1 MLTAVLIGI
10 GVLGVTENVNAL
22 YVNAPV
28 LRHQEIPARQWM
40 RRVYIGMIVKLLLA
54 VSLLVLSHSYWP
66 ELAKGVTL
74 SYIASVV
81 LCLLMTLTRHCFERG

>member
-10 GVLGVTENVNAL
+10 GVFSIIEKANAL

-28 LRHQEIPARQWM
+28 LSHQEIPARQWM
-40 RRVYIGMIVKLLLA
+40 RRVYIGMIIKLLLA
-54 VSLLVLSHSYWP
+54 VSLLALSHHYWP

-74 SYIASVV
+74 SYVAAVV
-81 LCLLMTLTRHCFERG
+81 LCPLMTLTRHCFERG